1 MVLEPPAVVDEPA
14 LPVVP
19 VVPVVPVCAEAPKA
33 RARPRTIADSA
44 CCRVTDADVSCFF
57 EGLVNLA
64 FTVNC
69 MPFAGMGGKR

>member
-1 MVLEPPAVVDEPA
+1 MDEPV

-33 RARPRTIADSA
+33 RARPSTIADSA
-44 CCRVTDADVSCFF
+44 FFRVTDADISCSF

-64 FTVNC
+64 FTANC